1 MNIMLPEIV
10 NLLQNFMW
18 PFVRVSVVLIAAP
31 LFGLEA
37 MNLRIRIAIGFVLTW
52 MIFPLVDVPDVD
64 PLSIF
69 AIQLMIN
76 EIIVGVMMGLTLQI
90 VIAAILTS
98 GQAVSSS
105 MGLGMANMVDPNLG
119 NVPTLSQFF
128 LVISML
134 VFLSLGGHL
143 VIISILV
150 QSFSLLPIGS
160 GLTGTNALEG
170 FLVWSSQIF
179 IGALSL
185 VLPIILGL
193 LMVNVCLGVISRASP
208 SLNVF
213 AVGFPALIPLGFG
226 MVIITM
232 GFIGSRIESLWFA
245 GFQVLNENL
254 LGI

>member
-1 MNIMLPEIV
+1 MNMLLPEIV

-18 PFVRVSVVLIAAP
+18 PFVRVSVVLLAAP
-31 LFGLEA
+31 LFGMEA
-37 MNLRIRIAIGFVLTW
+37 VNVRVRIAIGFVLTW
-52 MIFPLVDVPDVD
+52 MLFPLIEVPEID

-69 AIQLMIN
+69 AIQFMLN
-76 EIIVGVMMGLTLQI
+76 EIIVGAMMGLTLQ
-90 VIAAILTS
+90 VVTAAIITS

-128 LVISML
+128 MVISML
-134 VFLSLGGHL
+134 IFLALGGHL

-150 QSFSLLPIGS
+150 QSFTSLPIGA
-160 GLTGTNALEG
+160 GLANTNAIQG

-232 GFIGSRIESLWFA
+232 GFIASRMESLWFA

-254 LGI
+254 LGL

>member
-1 MNIMLPEIV
+1 MNMLLPEIV

-18 PFVRVSVVLIAAP
+18 PFVRVSVVLLAAP
-31 LFGLEA
+31 LFGMEA
-37 MNLRIRIAIGFVLTW
+37 VNVRVRIAIGFVLTW
-52 MIFPLVDVPDVD
+52 MIFPLIEVPEID

-69 AIQLMIN
+69 AIQFMLN
-76 EIIVGVMMGLTLQI
+76 EIIVGAMMGLTLQ
-90 VIAAILTS
+90 VVTAAIITS

-128 LVISML
+128 MVVSML
-134 VFLSLGGHL
+134 IFLALGGHL

-150 QSFSLLPIGS
+150 QSFTSLPIGA
-160 GLTGTNALEG
+160 GLANTNAIQG

-232 GFIGSRIESLWFA
+232 GFIASRMESLWFA

-254 LGI
+254 LGL

>member
-1 MNIMLPEIV
+1 MNMLLPEIV

-18 PFVRVSVVLIAAP
+18 PFVRVSVVLLAAP
-31 LFGLEA
+31 LFGMEA
-37 MNLRIRIAIGFVLTW
+37 VNVRVRIAIGFVLTW
-52 MIFPLVDVPDVD
+52 MIFPLIEVPEID

-69 AIQLMIN
+69 AIQFMLN
-76 EIIVGVMMGLTLQI
+76 EIIVGAMMGLTLQ
-90 VIAAILTS
+90 VVTAAIITS

-128 LVISML
+128 MVISML
-134 VFLSLGGHL
+134 IFLALGGHL

-150 QSFSLLPIGS
+150 QSFTSLPIGA
-160 GLTGTNALEG
+160 GLANTNAIQG

-232 GFIGSRIESLWFA
+232 GFIASGMESLWFA

-254 LGI
+254 LGL

>member
-1 MNIMLPEIV
+1 MNMLLPEIV
-10 NLLQNFMW
+10 NLLQTFMW
-18 PFVRVSVVLIAAP
+18 PFVRVSVVLLAAP
-31 LFGLEA
+31 LFGMEA
-37 MNLRIRIAIGFVLTW
+37 VNVRVRIAIGFVLTW
-52 MIFPLVDVPDVD
+52 MIFPLIEVPEID

-69 AIQLMIN
+69 AIQFMLN
-76 EIIVGVMMGLTLQI
+76 EIIVGAMMGLTLQ
-90 VIAAILTS
+90 VVTAAIITS

-128 LVISML
+128 MVISML
-134 VFLSLGGHL
+134 IFLALGGHL

-150 QSFSLLPIGS
+150 QSFTSLPIGA
-160 GLTGTNALEG
+160 GLANTNAIQG

-232 GFIGSRIESLWFA
+232 GFIASRMESLWFA

-254 LGI
+254 LGL

>member
-1 MNIMLPEIV
+1 MNMLLPEIV

-18 PFVRVSVVLIAAP
+18 PFVRVSVVLLAAP
-31 LFGLEA
+31 LFGMEA
-37 MNLRIRIAIGFVLTW
+37 VNVRVRIAIGFVLTW
-52 MIFPLVDVPDVD
+52 MIFPLIEVPEID

-69 AIQLMIN
+69 AIQFMLN
-76 EIIVGVMMGLTLQI
+76 EIIVGAMMGLTLQ
-90 VIAAILTS
+90 VVTAAIITS

-128 LVISML
+128 MVISML
-134 VFLSLGGHL
+134 IFLALGGHL

-150 QSFSLLPIGS
+150 QSFTSLPIGA
-160 GLTGTNALEG
+160 GLANTNAIQG

-208 SLNVF
+208 SLNVL

-232 GFIGSRIESLWFA
+232 GFIASRMESLWFA

-254 LGI
+254 LGL

>member
-1 MNIMLPEIV
+1 
-10 NLLQNFMW
+10 
-18 PFVRVSVVLIAAP
+18 
-31 LFGLEA
+31 
-37 MNLRIRIAIGFVLTW
+37 
-52 MIFPLVDVPDVD
+52 
-64 PLSIF
+64 
-69 AIQLMIN
+69 
-76 EIIVGVMMGLTLQI
+76 MMGLTLQ
-90 VIAAILTS
+90 VVTAAIITS

-128 LVISML
+128 MVISML
-134 VFLSLGGHL
+134 IFLALGGHL

-150 QSFSLLPIGS
+150 QSFTSLPIGA
-160 GLTGTNALEG
+160 GLANTNAIQG

-232 GFIGSRIESLWFA
+232 GFIASRMESLWFA
-245 GFQVLNENL
+245 GSQVLNENL
-254 LGI
+254 LGL

>member
-1 MNIMLPEIV
+1 MNMLLPEIV

-18 PFVRVSVVLIAAP
+18 PFVRVSVVLLAAP
-31 LFGLEA
+31 LFGMEA
-37 MNLRIRIAIGFVLTW
+37 VNVRVRIAIGFVLTW
-52 MIFPLVDVPDVD
+52 MIFPLIEVPEID

-69 AIQLMIN
+69 AIQFMLN
-76 EIIVGVMMGLTLQI
+76 EIIVGAMMGLTLQ
-90 VIAAILTS
+90 VVTAAIITS

-128 LVISML
+128 MVISML
-134 VFLSLGGHL
+134 MFLALGGHL

-150 QSFSLLPIGS
+150 QSFTSLPIGA
-160 GLTGTNALEG
+160 GLANTNAIQG

-232 GFIGSRIESLWFA
+232 GFIASGMESLWFA

-254 LGI
+254 LGL

>member
-1 MNIMLPEIV
+1 MNMLLPEIV

-18 PFVRVSVVLIAAP
+18 PFVRVSVVLLAAP
-31 LFGLEA
+31 LFGMEA
-37 MNLRIRIAIGFVLTW
+37 VNVRVRIAIGFVLTW
-52 MIFPLVDVPDVD
+52 MIFPLIEVPEID

-69 AIQLMIN
+69 AIQFMLN
-76 EIIVGVMMGLTLQI
+76 EIIVGAMMGLTLQ
-90 VIAAILTS
+90 VVTAAIITS

-128 LVISML
+128 MVISML
-134 VFLSLGGHL
+134 IFLALGGHL

-150 QSFSLLPIGS
+150 QSFTSLPIGA
-160 GLTGTNALEG
+160 GLANTNAMQG

-232 GFIGSRIESLWFA
+232 GFIASRMESLWFA

-254 LGI
+254 LGL

>member
-1 MNIMLPEIV
+1 MNMLLPEIV
-10 NLLQNFMW
+10 NLLQNFIW
-18 PFVRVSVVLIAAP
+18 PFVRVSVVLLAAP
-31 LFGLEA
+31 LFGMEA
-37 MNLRIRIAIGFVLTW
+37 VNVRVRIAIGFVLTW
-52 MIFPLVDVPDVD
+52 MIFPLIEVPEID

-69 AIQLMIN
+69 AIQFMLN
-76 EIIVGVMMGLTLQI
+76 EIIVGAMMGLTLQVVTAA
-90 VIAAILTS
+90 VITS

-128 LVISML
+128 MVISML
-134 VFLSLGGHL
+134 IFLALGGHL

-150 QSFSLLPIGS
+150 QSFTSLPIGA
-160 GLTGTNALEG
+160 GLANTNAIQG

-232 GFIGSRIESLWFA
+232 GFIASRMESLWFA

-254 LGI
+254 LGL

>member
-1 MNIMLPEIV
+1 MKMLLPEIV
-10 NLLQNFMW
+10 NLLQNFLW
-18 PFVRVSVVLIAAP
+18 PFVRVSVMLIAAP
-31 LFGLEA
+31 LFGMEA

-52 MIFPLVDVPDVD
+52 MIFPIIEVPEID

-69 AIQLMIN
+69 AVQFMLN

-90 VIAAILTS
+90 VTAAIITS

-128 LVISML
+128 MVISML
-134 VFLSLGGHL
+134 VFLALGGHL
-143 VIISILV
+143 VLISILV
-150 QSFSLLPIGS
+150 HSFTSLPIGV
-160 GLTGTNALEG
+160 GLANTNAIQG
-170 FLVWSSQIF
+170 FFIWSSQIF
-179 IGALSL
+179 IGALTL
-185 VLPIILGL
+185 VLPIMLGL

-213 AVGFPALIPLGFG
+213 AVGFPALIPLGFS

-232 GFIGSRIESLWFA
+232 GFIVSGMEGLWYA
-245 GFQVLNENL
+245 GFQTLNENL
-254 LGI
+254 LGL

>member
-1 MNIMLPEIV
+1 MNMLLPEIV

-18 PFVRVSVVLIAAP
+18 PFVRVSVVLLAAP
-31 LFGLEA
+31 LFGMEA
-37 MNLRIRIAIGFVLTW
+37 VNVRVRIAIGFVLTW
-52 MIFPLVDVPDVD
+52 MIFPLIEVPEID

-69 AIQLMIN
+69 AIQFMLN
-76 EIIVGVMMGLTLQI
+76 EIIVGAMMGLTLQ
-90 VIAAILTS
+90 VVTAAIITS

-128 LVISML
+128 MVISML
-134 VFLSLGGHL
+134 IFLALGGHL

-150 QSFSLLPIGS
+150 QSFTSLPIGA
-160 GLTGTNALEG
+160 GLANTNAIQG

-232 GFIGSRIESLWFA
+232 GFIASRMESLWFA

-254 LGI
+254 LGL

>member
-1 MNIMLPEIV
+1 MNMLLPEIV

-18 PFVRVSVVLIAAP
+18 PFVRVSVVLLAAP
-31 LFGLEA
+31 LFGMEA
-37 MNLRIRIAIGFVLTW
+37 VNVRVRIAIGFVLTW
-52 MIFPLVDVPDVD
+52 MIFPLIEVPEID

-69 AIQLMIN
+69 AIQFMLN
-76 EIIVGVMMGLTLQI
+76 EIIVGAMMGLTLQ
-90 VIAAILTS
+90 VVTAAIITS

-128 LVISML
+128 MVISML
-134 VFLSLGGHL
+134 IFLALGGHL

-150 QSFSLLPIGS
+150 QSFTSLPIGA
-160 GLTGTNALEG
+160 GLANTNAIQG

-232 GFIGSRIESLWFA
+232 GFIASRMETLWFA

-254 LGI
+254 LGL

>member
-1 MNIMLPEIV
+1 MNMLLPEIV
-10 NLLQNFMW
+10 SLLQNFMW
-18 PFVRVSVVLIAAP
+18 PFVRVSVVLLAAP
-31 LFGLEA
+31 LFGMEA
-37 MNLRIRIAIGFVLTW
+37 VNVRVRIAIGFVLTW
-52 MIFPLVDVPDVD
+52 MIFPLIEVPEID

-69 AIQLMIN
+69 AIQFMLN
-76 EIIVGVMMGLTLQI
+76 EIIVGAMMGLTLQ
-90 VIAAILTS
+90 VVTAAIITS

-128 LVISML
+128 MVISML
-134 VFLSLGGHL
+134 IFLALGGHL

-150 QSFSLLPIGS
+150 QSFTSLPIGA
-160 GLTGTNALEG
+160 GLANTNAIQG

-232 GFIGSRIESLWFA
+232 GFIASRMESLWFA

-254 LGI
+254 LGL

>member
-1 MNIMLPEIV
+1 MNMLLPEIV
-10 NLLQNFMW
+10 NLLQTFIW
-18 PFVRVSVVLIAAP
+18 PFVRVSVVLLAAP
-31 LFGLEA
+31 LFGMEA
-37 MNLRIRIAIGFVLTW
+37 VNVRVRIAIGFVLTW
-52 MIFPLVDVPDVD
+52 MIFPLIEVPEID

-69 AIQLMIN
+69 AIQFMLN
-76 EIIVGVMMGLTLQI
+76 EIIVGAMMGLTLQ
-90 VIAAILTS
+90 VVTAAIITS

-128 LVISML
+128 MVISML
-134 VFLSLGGHL
+134 IFLALGGHL

-150 QSFSLLPIGS
+150 QSFTSLPIGA
-160 GLTGTNALEG
+160 GLANTNAIQG

-232 GFIGSRIESLWFA
+232 GFIASRMESLWFA

-254 LGI
+254 LGL

>member
-1 MNIMLPEIV
+1 MNMLLPEIV

-18 PFVRVSVVLIAAP
+18 PFVRVSVVLLAAP
-31 LFGLEA
+31 LFGMEA
-37 MNLRIRIAIGFVLTW
+37 VNVRVRIAIGFVLTW
-52 MIFPLVDVPDVD
+52 MIFPLIEVPEID

-69 AIQLMIN
+69 AIQFMLN
-76 EIIVGVMMGLTLQI
+76 EIIVGAMMGLTLQ
-90 VIAAILTS
+90 VVTAAIITS

-105 MGLGMANMVDPNLG
+105 MGLGMANMVDPDLG

-128 LVISML
+128 MVISML
-134 VFLSLGGHL
+134 IFLALGGHL

-150 QSFSLLPIGS
+150 QSFTSLPIGA
-160 GLTGTNALEG
+160 GLANTNAIQG

-232 GFIGSRIESLWFA
+232 GFIASRMESLWFA

-254 LGI
+254 LGL